1 MRNINFSSISS
12 RDKIFLVLF
21 FILLFFTVEK
31 ANAQCCSNSLV
42 GNGDFEN
49 TIAPNENFPFGT
61 GTNNAETGELYE
73 WFYDDGTNDLF
84 APTFVID
91 ATKASEGSQFAYLPF
106 GGILPS
112 YNRCIG
118 NSLTY
123 TANLSGCT
131 VDSYTSGMRYVA
143 QFDWIPFNKDVPG
156 GGTGSTRPVF
166 EFQSPFTVLDLY
178 DESGV
183 IVNTNSTAVAWND
196 IATSWERVYGVSPEI
211 TDNDGIN
218 LWYSHINTASCGILI
233 DEAFFAP
240 LVINSATANNVQ
252 QGGASTQIT
261 FELNPISNIGTVPGI
276 NYAVS
281 APSGYS
287 ISPSSGTY
295 GTNTMFTL
303 TINSGTMGVNGDAT
317 MDVSVYD
324 EVNTSCSVIVSVSNP
339 YYIDTDKDGIL
350 DIVDLDDDNDGILD
364 EIESCGSI
372 SVGGNVDINVEIQLD
387 NFPGETSWTLTNS
400 GGATI
405 GSGNGYSTNNEFI
418 DLTYNVPP
426 GDYTFTI
433 NDTYG
438 DGLQDVGGYHQVKV
452 DGNIEVGP
460 ITDNFSTSPH
470 SFTAGTA
477 SFSCLPG
484 DPSSDADND
493 GVLNYQDADFCTL
506 NSNGVCISLDTDGD
520 GIINNLDLDADNDGI
535 PDIVEAGGIDTNG
548 DGISDDLTDSD
559 SDGIVDKYDETCT
572 SATSGNAV
580 AQINFGV
587 NNPENALGVPGT
599 NKASLGNTDWIELDL
614 GVTVPSGTIIQ
625 VYMARNGASNVDA
638 TTQQVSQSV
647 TTGGTFT
654 NAQVYT
660 STQNE
665 SVGPETF
672 DYTLVGDA
680 RYIEVRRLT
689 RGGALYGVI
698 FNVTSSCTEG
708 VAMPYEDTDNDGL
721 PNVIDLDSDNDGIPD
736 LVEAGGIDTNGDG
749 LADITTD
756 ADNDG
761 FVDIYDSDDDGT
773 VGVDDATDPLL
784 MTGGT
789 DTNNDGLA
797 NDVAI
802 TFIDG
807 YNNNYDTDG
816 DGYIDGLDLDADNDG
831 IPDIIEAG
839 GNSPNSNGMVDVLA
853 APWDSDNDGLADI
866 YDENNS
872 GTALVETTAD
882 TNSDGQVNATE
893 KMSPGSTN
901 IINADADSYPNH
913 LDLDAD
919 NDGITDVV
927 ENAGGAVSAD
937 NTSGNLDGIVGDN
950 STVTDSDN
958 NGWHDPSTTATV
970 DSDGDGIADYLDIDA
985 DNDGIVD
992 YLEGVCSTCPTFT
1005 LDPNA
1010 NPTDANGNGVLDIYE
1025 SLNSSNGTG
1034 GTNVGASP
1042 NVDDDSNNLTPDY
1055 LDTDSDSD
1063 GANDWSEGYDI
1074 NNNNQAG
1081 DDLLLMAVSYETATS
1096 NGYYLNLSDSD
1107 LDGIPDWLDNQPS
1120 VIGYD
1125 ETSRPPF
1132 LNPASAFWYDDDND
1146 GLVDLLDASQNG
1158 TAAPTPDN
1166 NGGNDL
1172 DWRDMT
1178 ALARLPVEL
1187 SNFSANEKDCR
1198 VNLNWTTE
1206 SEVDFDYFE
1215 IEWSGDGH
1223 EFTSIGLEKSTGN
1236 ANGTNYSFADKT
1248 PSEFNYYRL
1257 KMVDLDNS
1265 FEYSRV
1271 VSISLDC
1278 KKMDNQVNIY
1288 PNPISPEEGIL
1299 NVEFYSE
1306 KTETQLSIVDFLGR
1320 TVTRLSLEV
1329 ESGMTNF
1336 IQIDISH
1343 HPAGTYSLQQLG
1355 AKTSN
1360 LFIIQE

>member
-1 MRNINFSSISS
+1 MRNFNFSVISL
-12 RDKIFLVLF
+12 RDNLFLFLF
-21 FILLFFTVEK
+21 FILLFFSAGK
-31 ANAQCCSNSLV
+31 ASAQCCSNSLV

-61 GTNNAETGELYE
+61 GANNAETGELYE
-73 WFYDDGTNDLF
+73 WFYDDGTNDSF

-91 ATKASEGSQFAYLPF
+91 GTKASEGSQFAYLPF
-106 GGILPS
+106 GGTLPS

-118 NSLTY
+118 NSLTH
-123 TANLSGCT
+123 TADLSGCT

-143 QFDWIPFNKDVPG
+143 QFDWIPFNKDVTG

-240 LVINSATANNVQ
+240 LAINSATASNVQ
-252 QGGASTQIT
+252 QGGVSNQIT
-261 FELNPISNIGTVPGI
+261 FELNPVSNIGTVPGI
-276 NYAVS
+276 NYSVS

-303 TINSGTMGVNGDAT
+303 TINSGTMGVNGDPT

-324 EVNTSCSVIVSVSNP
+324 EVNTSCSVIAPVANP
-339 YYIDTDKDGIL
+339 YYIDTDKDGII

-372 SVGGNVDINVEIQLD
+372 SGNVDINVEIQLD
-387 NFPGETSWTLTNS
+387 NYPGETSWTLTNS

-405 GSGNGYSTNNEFI
+405 DSGNGYSTSQEFI

-438 DGLQDVGGYHQVKV
+438 DGLQDVGGFHQIKV
-452 DGNIEVGP
+452 DGNIEIGP
-460 ITDNFSTSPH
+460 ITASFFTSPH
-470 SFTAGTA
+470 SFSAGIT
-477 SFSCLPG
+477 SFSCLSG
-484 DPSSDADND
+484 DPSGDADND
-493 GVLNYQDADFCTL
+493 GTLNYQDADFCTL
-506 NSNGVCISLDTDGD
+506 NSNGVCTSLDTDGD

-535 PDIVEAGGIDTNG
+535 PDLVEAGGIDTNG

-559 SDGIVDKYDETCT
+559 SDGIVDKYDENCT
-572 SATSGNAV
+572 STTSGNAV
-580 AQINFGV
+580 AQVNFGV
-587 NNPENALGVPGT
+587 NDPGNALGVPGT
-599 NKASLGNTDWIELDL
+599 NKASLGNSDWIELDL
-614 GVTVPSGTIIQ
+614 GVTIPSGTIIQ
-625 VYMARNGASNVDA
+625 LYMARNGASNVDE

-665 SVGPETF
+665 SVGPEIF
-672 DYTLVGDA
+672 NYTLVGDA

-698 FNVTSSCTEG
+698 FNITSSCTEG
-708 VAMPYEDTDNDGL
+708 VTMPYEDSDNDGL

-761 FVDIYDSDDDGT
+761 FVDVYDSDDDGS
-773 VGVDDATDPLL
+773 VGVEDATDPLL

-789 DTNNDGLA
+789 DSNNDGLA

-802 TFIDG
+802 IFIDG
-807 YNNNYDTDG
+807 SNNNYDTDG
-816 DGYIDGLDLDADNDG
+816 DGFIDGLDLDADDDG

-839 GNSPNSNGMVDVLA
+839 GTSPNSDGMVDVLA

-866 YDENNS
+866 YDENNA
-872 GTALVETTAD
+872 GIALVETTAD

-893 KMSPGSTN
+893 RMSAGSTN
-901 IINADADSYPNH
+901 IINVDADNYPNH

-927 ENAGGAVSAD
+927 ENAGGVVTAD
-937 NTSGNLDGIVGDN
+937 NTSGILDGIIGDN
-950 STVTDSDN
+950 SSVTDSDN
-958 NGWHDPSTTATV
+958 NGWHDPSTTATT
-970 DSDGDGIADYLDIDA
+970 DTDGDGIPDYLDIDA

-992 YLEGVCSTCPTFT
+992 YLEGTCSTCPTFVT
-1005 LDPNA
+1005 PSGND
-1010 NPTDANGNGVLDIYE
+1010 TNGNGVLDMYE
-1025 SLNSSNGTG
+1025 NLTSANADS
-1034 GTNVGASP
+1034 GTNIGTTP
-1042 NVDDDSNNLTPDY
+1042 NLDDDSGNSIPDY
-1055 LDTDSDSD
+1055 LDTDTDGD
-1063 GANDWSEGYDI
+1063 GANDWTEGYDA
-1074 NNNNQAG
+1074 NNNGNAA
-1081 DDLLLMAVSYETATS
+1081 DDLIIMAANYETAMS
-1096 NGYYLNLSDSD
+1096 NGYYVNATDSDS
-1107 LDGIPDWLDNQPS
+1107 DGIPDWLDNQPS
-1120 VIGYD
+1120 VAGYD
-1125 ETSRPPF
+1125 ESTRPPF
-1132 LNPASAFWYDDDND
+1132 LNPASSFWYDDDND
-1146 GLVDLLDASQNG
+1146 GLVDLLDSSQNG

-1178 ALARLPVEL
+1178 TMARLPVEL
-1187 SNFSANEKDCR
+1187 SNFYANERDCK
-1198 VNLNWTTE
+1198 VDLNWTTE
-1206 SEVDFDYFE
+1206 SEVNFDYFE
-1215 IEWSGDGH
+1215 IQWSGNGH
-1223 EFTSIGLEKSTGN
+1223 EFTKIGLERNKEN
-1236 ANGTNYSFADKT
+1236 VNGSNYSFIDKT

-1257 KMVDLDNS
+1257 KVVDIDNS
-1265 FEYSRV
+1265 FEYSKVIYSR
-1271 VSISLDC
+1271 LDC
-1278 KKMDNQVNIY
+1278 KKLNDQINIY
-1288 PNPISPEEGIL
+1288 PNPISPEQGIL
-1299 NVEFYSE
+1299 NVEFYAE
-1306 KTETQLSIVDFLGR
+1306 TTETQLSIIDLLGR

-1329 ESGMTNF
+1329 EPEVTNY

-1343 HPAGTYSLQQLG
+1343 LPAGTYSLQQIG
-1355 AKTSN
+1355 AKKSN